1 MENNLRHIRE
11 SKGFSQKYVAKRL
24 GKSQPSVSKIENG
37 YTHLSNQIIDEIS
50 KILEVP
56 KEKLFDE
63 ENEQM
68 LSTNSSVS
76 NLLDELTENRK
87 LLREVE
93 INQEK
98 LQQQLNVL
106 LSKLIEK

>member
-37 YTHLSNQIIDEIS
+37 YTHLSVETIKEIS
-50 KILEVP
+50 KILDVP
-56 KEKLFDE
+56 KEKLFE
-63 ENEQM
+63 EKNEQM

-76 NLLDELTENRK
+76 KLLDELIENRN
-87 LLREVE
+87 LLQKVE

-98 LQQQLNVL
+98 LQKQLNVF